1 MVYNSIVLLGFR
13 GTGKSSVGKILA
25 EKLDWQFVELD
36 KLIEQN
42 QGQTIAQLTN
52 NGTTWD
58 NFREIESQLLTN
70 CLKKERQIISCGGG
84 VGVNDQNGNLQKQI
98 LDSSFDCLKILL
110 TADTE
115 VVKERL
121 LKDFK
126 NKNDSHRVSLQ
137 GEKESEESFW
147 QNNQQ
152 ILNKRKALYEVL
164 SKNQFDTSTD
174 SISTITDKIITQFKN
189 ELLS

>member
-1 MVYNSIVLLGFR
+1 VVYNSIVLLGFR